1 MNERLSGKVPKPTR
15 RGTPGAADAAVEM
28 ASWLTLGEASEC
40 AYVCGRF
47 HGRTQY
53 RGPERLM
60 SEKIVFDGR
69 EYDGVDAMPP
79 EVRRQYEALLSVVR
93 ERSGSKLDAL
103 LLSGLVG
110 NIFNGT
116 TTVPAAHAGNGKEF
130 HTTDAPPPQSPAP
143 YDAPS

>member
-15 RGTPGAADAAVEM
+15 RGTPGAADAPVEM

-60 SEKIVFDGR
+60 SEKIVLDGR

-79 EVRRQYEALLSVVR
+79 EGRGQYQALLSVVR
-93 ERSGSKLDAL
+93 GRSGTQVDAL
-103 LLSGLVG
+103 LLSS
-110 NIFNGT
+110 I
-116 TTVPAAHAGNGKEF
+116 AGKI
-130 HTTDAPPPQSPAP
+130 
-143 YDAPS
+143 